1 MTGATTHEPLIAV
14 GILEAPRLLLSLEG
28 SFVIADNGRSIS
40 GAAQVRL
47 EGDGLALETE
57 SGIVVTAREVTV
69 TPGDPGAASFLLRGV
84 VIGKEFHWERAEDQ
98 RFRGGLRLTRNGPSL
113 SAVNVV
119 GVENYLTSVISSEM
133 SSGGALEF
141 LKAHAVTSRSWLLAQ
156 LEQSNALK
164 AGSRVRPASI
174 DQGPGRLVRWY
185 DREDHDRFDVCADDH
200 CQRYQGITRPPNA
213 GVTLAVSETRGLV
226 LMSGGEVCDAR
237 FSKCCGGVS
246 ELFENVWEPDPH
258 SYLGAVRDA
267 ENGPAPD
274 LTSEAASAGWIRS
287 SPPSFC
293 NVSDPALIGR
303 ILPQVDRETAD
314 FYRWT
319 VSYTQ
324 EELAALISGKSGV
337 DFGAIKSLQP
347 AKRGTSGRLVELRI
361 VGTGAMMTVGK
372 ELEIRRLLSRSHLY
386 SSAFVVDTQD
396 ERNGVPGH
404 FVLTGSGWGHG
415 VGLCQIGA
423 GVMGERGFTF
433 GQILEHYYPGTQQ
446 CRLYA

>member
-1 MTGATTHEPLIAV
+1 M
-14 GILEAPRLLLSLEG
+14 
-28 SFVIADNGRSIS
+28 
-40 GAAQVRL
+40 
-47 EGDGLALETE
+47 
-57 SGIVVTAREVTV
+57 
-69 TPGDPGAASFLLRGV
+69 
-84 VIGKEFHWERAEDQ
+84 
-98 RFRGGLRLTRNGPSL
+98 
-113 SAVNVV
+113 
-119 GVENYLTSVISSEM
+119 
-133 SSGGALEF
+133 
-141 LKAHAVTSRSWLLAQ
+141 TSRSWLLAQ

-347 AKRGTSGRLVELRI
+347 AKRGASGRLVELRI

-372 ELEIRRLLSRSHLY
+372 ELVSSGMTKEKERCLAAIESRNS
-386 SSAFVVDTQD
+386 F
-396 ERNGVPGH
+396 
-404 FVLTGSGWGHG
+404 
-415 VGLCQIGA
+415 
-423 GVMGERGFTF
+423 
-433 GQILEHYYPGTQQ
+433 
-446 CRLYA
+446 